1 MNQTLEQEL
10 NYYLELSKN
19 TVNPNLYI
27 KIGNIYQKL
36 YKFEESLFFYNKAK
50 NIQNSPMLLNNIG
63 VVLQKLKRYSESA
76 EVYEDAL
83 DYIKDNPYLYSNL
96 ASVLE
101 LLGQSSKAL
110 EYFLEADRIM
120 PNNPNFYS
128 AIGGAL
134 CKLERFSESIN
145 YIEKAIRINP
155 NNSNYYF
162 NLALTYTA
170 MQEHHKSIVFY
181 EKSIELNPS
190 FPQAHFNLSIA
201 YLTIGNYQKGW
212 KEHEWRTYF
221 IEDTNYT
228 YVFKE
233 SSWKGENLNGQ
244 NLYIHSEQ
252 GLGDT
257 IQFSRF
263 LKDLKNIN
271 GKIIFNTHPELKE
284 LITTVKGYDELEATK
299 TFTIEKGTNNILL
312 LSLPNVLNISL
323 SSIKNEEPY
332 ISVPQEYVDKWKNKF
347 DNISEFKVGV
357 VWEPKSNSSTHK
369 IRTVPLSNFFDLLK
383 IPNVMLFSLQ
393 KGDTIQKLS
402 QYPKTDRFVNLDIEI
417 NNFADTSAIIENM
430 DLIISIDTSVIHLA
444 GAMGKPTWTLLA
456 KNPDWRWMLDRDDTP
471 WYPTMKLFR
480 QKTKGDWDSVFENVK
495 KELFQ
500 YIKTNDE

>member
-1 MNQTLEQEL
+1 
-10 NYYLELSKN
+10 
-19 TVNPNLYI
+19 
-27 KIGNIYQKL
+27 
-36 YKFEESLFFYNKAK
+36 
-50 NIQNSPMLLNNIG
+50 
-63 VVLQKLKRYSESA
+63 
-76 EVYEDAL
+76 
-83 DYIKDNPYLYSNL
+83 IKDNPYLYSNL

-110 EYFLEADRIM
+110 EYFLEADKIM

-134 CKLERFSESIN
+134 CKLDRFDESIR

-170 MQEHHKSIVFY
+170 MQEHEKSIIFY
-181 EKSIELNPS
+181 EKSIEINPN

-201 YLTIGNYQKGW
+201 YLTVGNYERGW

-221 IEDTNYT
+221 IEDPNYT

-271 GKIIFNTHPELKE
+271 GKIIFNTHPQLKE
-284 LITTVKGYDELEATK
+284 LMITVKGYDQLEADQISSVQK
-299 TFTIEKGTNNILL
+299 DTNNILL
-312 LSLPNVLNISL
+312 LSLPKVLNVSL
-323 SSIKNEEPY
+323 SSIKNQEPY
-332 ISVPQEYVDKWKNKF
+332 ISVPSEYSDKWRNKF
-347 DNISEFKVGV
+347 NNISDFKIGV
-357 VWEPKSNSSTHK
+357 AWEPKSISSTHN

-383 IPNVMLFSLQ
+383 IPNVKLFSLQ
-393 KGDTIQKLS
+393 KGDTRQKLS
-402 QYPKTDRFVNLDIEI
+402 QYPKTDRFVDLDNEI
-417 NNFADTSAIIENM
+417 TNFADTSAIIENM

-444 GAMGKPTWTLLA
+444 
-456 KNPDWRWMLDRDDTP
+456 
-471 WYPTMKLFR
+471 
-480 QKTKGDWDSVFENVK
+480 
-495 KELFQ
+495 
-500 YIKTNDE
+500 